1 MIGLM
6 IKDFVNLKKNIKV
19 FSLVTLLYGFIALTS
34 EDASF
39 FSSIFTM
46 LIAILTLSAYSYD
59 EIAKWDVYAL
69 TMPVSRED
77 MVRGKYAIMLSLTL
91 IGSVVSTV
99 FTLVLNSI
107 LRKGELTAGM
117 AGCWVGAAIVILFY
131 CIALPFITKLGVEK
145 ARMIFFA
152 IYIIPFGIFYFV
164 GKAVKEGKLSIP
176 ENLVNIGSRLLDNA
190 YLLLP
195 LVLLFALALSY
206 TISVQIYQKKEF

>member
-6 IKDFVNLKKNIKV
+6 MKDFVNLKKNFKI
-19 FSLVTLLYGFIALTS
+19 FALLTLLYGFMAFTS

-46 LIAILTLSAYSYD
+46 LIAILTLSTYSYD

-77 MVRGKYAIMLSLTL
+77 IVGGKYAIMISLTL
-91 IGSVVSTV
+91 IGSVVSTA
-99 FTLVLNSI
+99 FTVILNVVLKN
-107 LRKGELTAGM
+107 GELTAGVTS
-117 AGCWVGAAIVILFY
+117 CWIGAAIIVLFY
-131 CIALPFITKLGVEK
+131 SLSLPFITKLGVEK

-152 IYIIPFGIFYFV
+152 IYIIPFAIFYLLS
-164 GKAVKEGKLSIP
+164 KAVKEGNLTIP
-176 ENLVNIGSRLLDNA
+176 ERLIDIGRRLMDNA

-195 LVLLFALALSY
+195 LFLLFALILSY
-206 TISVQIYQKKEF
+206 TVSVQIYRKKEF

>member
-6 IKDFVNLKKNIKV
+6 MKDFVNLKKNIKI
-19 FSLVTLLYGFIALTS
+19 FALVTLLYGFMAFTS

-46 LIAILTLSAYSYD
+46 LIAILTLSTYSYD

-77 MVRGKYAIMLSLTL
+77 IVRGKYAIMISLTL
-91 IGSVVSTV
+91 IGSAVSTV
-99 FTLVLNSI
+99 FTVILNFVLKN
-107 LRKGELTAGM
+107 RELTAGVTSS
-117 AGCWVGAAIVILFY
+117 WIGAAIIVLFY
-131 CIALPFITKLGVEK
+131 SISLPFITKLGVEK

-152 IYIIPFGIFYFV
+152 IYIIPFVIFYLLS
-164 GKAVKEGKLSIP
+164 KAVKEGNLTIP
-176 ENLVNIGSRLLDNA
+176 ERLIDIGRRLMDNA

-195 LVLLFALALSY
+195 LFLLFALALSY
-206 TISVQIYQKKEF
+206 TVSVQIYRKKEF